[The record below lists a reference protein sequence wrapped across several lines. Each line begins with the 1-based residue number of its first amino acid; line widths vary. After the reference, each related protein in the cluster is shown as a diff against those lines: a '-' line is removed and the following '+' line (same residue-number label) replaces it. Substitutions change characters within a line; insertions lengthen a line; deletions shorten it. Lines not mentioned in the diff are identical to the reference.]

1 MNQENP
7 IRVLVVDD
15 EQDVR
20 DYLRR
25 ALLDAGFAVETATD
39 GLDAMAKVQAH
50 PPDAISLDLVM
61 PRHSG
66 ARFFRDL
73 QKDPRLSK
81 IPVLIVTG
89 HARDELGGPDFEEMT
104 VQGPGVYIEKPVS
117 PGTYVAAIRA
127 LLKLESPAPPQ
138 PPATDDLRSALEA
151 ALSGA
156 GRDALQRALAAL
168 KKP

>member
-1 MNQENP
+1 MNQDSP
-7 IRVLVVDD
+7 MRVLVVDD

-20 DYLRR
+20 DYLRG
-25 ALLDAGFAVETATD
+25 ALVDAGFAVETAAD
-39 GLDAMAKVQAH
+39 GLDALVKVRQH

-73 QKDPRLSK
+73 QKDARLSK

-89 HARDELGGPDFEEMT
+89 HARDEVGGPDFEEMT
-104 VQGPGVYIEKPVS
+104 LRGPGVYIEKPVS
-117 PGTYVAAIRA
+117 PGTYVSAIRA
-127 LLKLESPAPPQ
+127 LLKIDSPPP
-138 PPATDDLRSALEA
+138 PPPGPDDLRRTLEE

-156 GRDALQRALAAL
+156 DGEALQRALAAL
-168 KKP
+168 QKP

>member
-1 MNQENP
+1 MNQDSP
-7 IRVLVVDD
+7 KRVLVVDD

-20 DYLRR
+20 DYLRG
-25 ALLDAGFAVETATD
+25 ALVDAGFIVETAVD
-39 GLDAMAKVQAH
+39 GLDALAKVREH

-66 ARFFRDL
+66 ARFYRDL
-73 QKDPRLSK
+73 QKDGRLSK

-89 HARDELGGPDFEEMT
+89 HARDEVGGPDFEDMT
-104 VQGPGVYIEKPVS
+104 VRGPGVYIEKPVS
-117 PGTYVAAIRA
+117 PGTYVSAIRA
-127 LLKLESPAPPQ
+127 LLKIESPPGPP
-138 PPATDDLRSALEA
+138 PPAPDDLRDALEA

-156 GRDALQRALAAL
+156 DRDALQRALAAL

>member
-1 MNQENP
+1 MNQESP

-20 DYLRR
+20 DYLRG
-25 ALLDAGFAVETATD
+25 ALVDAGFAVETATD
-39 GLDAMAKVQAH
+39 GLDAMAKVREH

-66 ARFFRDL
+66 ARFYRDL
-73 QKDPRLSK
+73 HKDARLSK

-104 VQGPGVYIEKPVS
+104 LRGPGVYIEKPVNS
-117 PGTYVAAIRA
+117 STYVSAIRA
-127 LLKLESPAPPQ
+127 LLKLENPP
-138 PPATDDLRSALEA
+138 PGPDDLRRTLEE

-156 GRDALQRALAAL
+156 DRDALQRALAAL
-168 KKP
+168 QKP

>member
-1 MNQENP
+1 MDHVRP

-20 DYLRR
+20 EYLRR
-25 ALLDAGFAVETATD
+25 ALLDAGFTVETAVD
-39 GLDAMAKVQAH
+39 GLDALDKVRAD

-66 ARFFRDL
+66 ARCYREL

-81 IPVLIVTG
+81 IPVLVVTG

-104 VQGPGVYIEKPVS
+104 LRGPGVYIEKPVS
-117 PGTYVAAIRA
+117 PASYVAAIRA
-127 LLKLESPAPPQ
+127 LLHLEAPPAQ
-138 PPATDDLRSALEA
+138 ETPPPDDLRRALEA

-156 GRDALQRALAAL
+156 DRDALQRALEAL
-168 KKP
+168 KKA